1 MNDLENMTIEEA
13 HSLLVMRS
21 NIVEELIKLERHT
34 KGEIFIMGTSRFR
47 EIFLTE
53 EAFMKFAALFGKE
66 IIHDCDNEFLDDDGN
81 TWHEAHFFYTLHER
95 EYKIYCLPD

>member
-21 NIVEELIKLERHT
+21 DIIEENIKLDKYT
-34 KGEIFIMGTSRFR
+34 KGEIFIFGTLRFR

-53 EAFMKFAALFGKE
+53 EAFIKFAGLFGKE
-66 IIHDCDNEFLDDDGN
+66 IIHESDDG
-81 TWHEAHFFYTLHER
+81 WHEAHFFYTLHER